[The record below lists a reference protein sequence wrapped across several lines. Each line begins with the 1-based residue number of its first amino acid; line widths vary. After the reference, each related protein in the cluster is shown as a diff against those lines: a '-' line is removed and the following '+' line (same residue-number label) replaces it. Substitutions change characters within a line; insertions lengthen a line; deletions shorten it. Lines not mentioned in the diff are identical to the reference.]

1 MSIVEADSFFKAEIG
16 TLAEALESANNT
28 VLLAMWTISSM
39 IYNTHANILCTSE
52 GKVKDVK
59 PSEVIKVFEGYGE
72 LKIYHGAGYS
82 VNAAIMQAI
91 FHCPLFAA
99 GLKGFNRLA
108 IMLLTS
114 ACNIGENDMLE
125 INSSFRGITGY
136 TGDIIFSKMRE
147 PNLEPKF
154 VVTTLLLMGA
164 FPGSDALYGLNTVKS
179 VQGPL
184 HRRPGAVLNRQGF
197 PHQGRMKINILC
209 IQETK
214 WVGEKAKEIDSL
226 GFKVWYSGKS
236 RTRNGVGVIID
247 KSLKDNVININ
258 RIGDRIMA
266 LKIVVDAKIINIIS
280 AYAPQV
286 ESKGFR
292 LSRSKTEY
300 MECNFSSNR
309 PSEGIVTLGDQVINK
324 STRFRYLGSIVQ
336 SDGEI
341 DGDVISRIQVGW
353 LKWRNASGLLCDRKV
368 PLKLKGKFYKMV
380 VRPAMLYGAEC
391 WPLKEKH
398 NTKLCVAEMRML
410 RWMSGFTLR
419 DRIRNEHIREKVG
432 VAPVEDK
439 IRESRLRWFGHIKR
453 RPSDDPVRKVEVL
466 DLTYVKKGRGRPKK
480 TCGHNEK
487 MVTHNKGFLSSI
499 LENLPFFY
507 RFFKINSTEA
517 SNLPTNNSSGD
528 SLLASA
534 SGSKS
539 VWDLT
544 KLVYPLEHI
553 LNQGAFPDKLENV
566 TLRNDSCHETTGEVA
581 EPAEINNA
589 PMSKFGSQPSGGKQ
603 GVAVK
608 QGSHEIGPAFHVAQL
623 WAKKCSTSRS
633 NKNDKVDTF
642 SLPVGVKS
650 SKLYPDS
657 TPYSNHVLAEN
668 SDYINNEVLGGITS
682 DMSKKDSLLS
692 VRAAMMLE
700 AIQEAERESLK
711 SWNPVVEIQYRG
723 GMYRGRCRAGLPDG
737 KGRLTSMDGSFYE
750 GFWKCGKRSGL
761 GTFCYSNGDLFR
773 GAWRDDLMHGKGW
786 FYFHTGDR
794 WFANFWR
801 GKANGEGRF
810 FSKNGSV
817 FFGFFRD
824 GWRHDQSVCID
835 ADGSRY

>member
-1 MSIVEADSFFKAEIG
+1 MESAAARGSHVGFSPSIRSHCTVPPKSFSAGPSGFLCRRRHRSPLPLLRAVYTLDSHNGDEPVDVIGIGSRKDSIIDFCLASPAVSASRFRFWTIYSRDQKKVQLLERCHSKDVFIRNVEFSLAPHSCLPATILVASAGHDLDQIAALDILCSVKSVGGLAIAIVLKPFSFEGQRRQKEVNDLVNKLKLCSNFYVVVEADSFFKAEIG

-39 IYNTHANILCTSE
+39 ISNTHANMLCTSE

-59 PSEVIKVFEGYGE
+59 PSEVMKVFDGYGE

-91 FHCPLFAA
+91 FHCPLFVD

-114 ACNIGENDMLE
+114 SCNIGENDMLE

-136 TGDIIFSKMRE
+136 SGEIIFSKMCE

-154 VVTTLLLMGA
+154 VVTTLLLMG
-164 FPGSDALYGLNTVKS
+164 
-179 VQGPL
+179 
-184 HRRPGAVLNRQGF
+184 
-197 PHQGRMKINILC
+197 
-209 IQETK
+209 
-214 WVGEKAKEIDSL
+214 
-226 GFKVWYSGKS
+226 
-236 RTRNGVGVIID
+236 
-247 KSLKDNVININ
+247 
-258 RIGDRIMA
+258 
-266 LKIVVDAKIINIIS
+266 
-280 AYAPQV
+280 
-286 ESKGFR
+286 
-292 LSRSKTEY
+292 
-300 MECNFSSNR
+300 
-309 PSEGIVTLGDQVINK
+309 
-324 STRFRYLGSIVQ
+324 
-336 SDGEI
+336 
-341 DGDVISRIQVGW
+341 
-353 LKWRNASGLLCDRKV
+353 
-368 PLKLKGKFYKMV
+368 
-380 VRPAMLYGAEC
+380 
-391 WPLKEKH
+391 
-398 NTKLCVAEMRML
+398 
-410 RWMSGFTLR
+410 
-419 DRIRNEHIREKVG
+419 
-432 VAPVEDK
+432 
-439 IRESRLRWFGHIKR
+439 
-453 RPSDDPVRKVEVL
+453 
-466 DLTYVKKGRGRPKK
+466 
-480 TCGHNEK
+480 GHNEK

-517 SNLPTNNSSGD
+517 SNLPANHSFGD
-528 SLLASA
+528 PLLASA

-539 VWDLT
+539 VWDLSHLT
-544 KLVYPLEHI
+544 KLVYPLEHN
-553 LNQGAFPDKLENV
+553 LNQGAFSDKLENV

-581 EPAEINNA
+581 ELGETNNA
-589 PMSKFGSQPSGGKQ
+589 PMSKFGNQPSGGKQ
-603 GVAVK
+603 GIAVVK
-608 QGSHEIGPAFHVAQL
+608 QGGHEIGPAFHVAQL
-623 WAKKCSTSRS
+623 WAKKCSASRS
-633 NKNDKVDTF
+633 KKNDKVDTF

-650 SKLYPDS
+650 SKLEPDS
-657 TPYSNHVLAEN
+657 KPYSNHVLAEN

-700 AIQEAERESLK
+700 AERESLK
-711 SWNPVVEIQYRG
+711 SWNPVVEIQYKG

-773 GAWRDDLMHGKGW
+773 GPWRDDLMHGKGW

-824 GWRHDQSVCID
+824 GWRHGRSVCID
-835 ADGSRY
+835 ADGSRWTELWDDGILVNRTPLDK